1 MNLPPPVARSP
12 TIVGII
18 VVATVV
24 FLFEEATG
32 ADLARQYG
40 ATPAKLQHAWTG
52 LLAGQWGL
60 ATVGVLSTLL
70 TALFLHGDIEHLLYN
85 MVFLWAFGSLTSGHL
100 GKWWALGLFF
110 VCGACGNMMQTC
122 MNPNSPIPI
131 IGASG
136 AICGFEG
143 IYLGLAMRWQLP
155 WPDVWPLAH
164 PIPPMQLVA
173 FAVIGVLL
181 DIYSL
186 MNFKTQT
193 RPNTPY
199 SIYWL
204 DCITTSSLSA
214 ILTNQSTNG
223 AALTFATF
231 NVFAKNTP
239 THSKFCW
246 SKITVRHK

>member
-1 MNLPPPVARSP
+1 MAVRHDAGETS
-12 TIVGII
+12 
-18 VVATVV
+18 
-24 FLFEEATG
+24 
-32 ADLARQYG
+32 
-40 ATPAKLQHAWTG
+40 HAWTG
-52 LLAGQWGL
+52 LLAGQWSL
-60 ATVGVLSTLL
+60 TIVGVLSTLL

-110 VCGACGNMMQTC
+110 VCGACGNMVQTC

-181 DIYSL
+181 DAYSL
-186 MNFKTQT
+186 MNFEQ
-193 RPNTPY
+193 RIAY
-199 SIYWL
+199 GAHL
-204 DCITTSSLSA
+204 GGFLSGVA
-214 ILTNQSTNG
+214 I
-223 AALTFATF
+223 AA
-231 NVFAKNTP
+231 
-239 THSKFCW
+239 C
-246 SKITVRHK
+246 